1 MQSFSWTPEHSDAL
15 REYVATGLS
24 FSRAADAL
32 NAKFGTAYTRN
43 AVLGRAKRMKLVV
56 PARPARGPK
65 VRQPI
70 RAKVPRKAR
79 EGHSG
84 APGTTALAVERPEPP
99 KLRCVGVSPRLVAL
113 VDLEPGECRYPY
125 GGDRD
130 DEAITFCGHPCL
142 RNSVYCA
149 PHFHLTR
156 APAIE
161 AERPAGPFTLRLVD
175 AA

>member
-1 MQSFSWTPEHSDAL
+1 MQSFSWTPEHSAAL
-15 REYVATGLS
+15 REYIATGLS

-56 PARPARGPK
+56 PVRPERGPK
-65 VRQPI
+65 VKQPK
-70 RAKVPRKAR
+70 RAKVPRKPRAGR
-79 EGHSG
+79 GSE
-84 APGTTALAVERPEPP
+84 PGTTAPPVERPEPP
-99 KLRCVGVSPRLVAL
+99 KLRCVGISPRLVSL
-113 VDLEPGECRYPY
+113 LDLEAGECRYPY

-130 DEAITFCGHPCL
+130 GEAITFCGHSCF
-142 RNSVYCA
+142 RGSAYCA

-156 APAIE
+156 GPAIE
-161 AERPAGPFTLRLVD
+161 SERPAGPFILRLVE

>member
-1 MQSFSWTPEHSDAL
+1 MQSFSWTPEHSEAL

-56 PARPARGPK
+56 PARPERGPK
-65 VRQPI
+65 VRQPK

-84 APGTTALAVERPEPP
+84 APGT
-99 KLRCVGVSPRLVAL
+99 
-113 VDLEPGECRYPY
+113 
-125 GGDRD
+125 
-130 DEAITFCGHPCL
+130 
-142 RNSVYCA
+142 
-149 PHFHLTR
+149 
-156 APAIE
+156 
-161 AERPAGPFTLRLVD
+161 
-175 AA
+175 